1 MQLYT
6 QKFEECHA
14 FTAVKEG
21 GWSNHKADPG
31 GKTMYGV
38 TEVKFH
44 EWLKKKGLVMRPVRS
59 ITKAEAMQLYFEEFW
74 LKAGC
79 EGLYPGVDLV
89 TYDGSVNSGVS
100 RGLKWLKAGLD
111 KQNRHDQ
118 TVRNICRQRTGFVES
133 LRTFKTFGRGWIN
146 RITDAEATGVAR
158 ALKAMSAND
167 NAVAV
172 TLRKDETAATKV
184 ANRQRIGA
192 AGSAG
197 GAPTAGVELVTDP
210 ASVDQ
215 VMGLLL
221 GGIVVVGVGLAAW
234 LFFRSMVNASR
245 AESYSTTA
253 KQAELA
259 EAA

>member
-6 QKFEECHA
+6 PKFEECHA
-14 FTAVKEG
+14 FTAMKEG

-44 EWLKKKGLVMRPVRS
+44 EWLKKKGLVIRPVRS
-59 ITKAEAMQLYFEEFW
+59 ITKAEAMQLYYEEFW

-79 EGLYPGVDLV
+79 ERLFPGVDLV

-118 TVRNICRQRTGFVES
+118 TVRNICRQRTGFVAS

-146 RITDAEATGVAR
+146 RITDAEAKGVAR

-167 NAVAV
+167 NAVAQ
-172 TLRKDETAATKV
+172 TLRKDQAAAIKVAKRQGTAAATSGGASV
-184 ANRQRIGA
+184 PA
-192 AGSAG
+192 AGQVA
-197 GAPTAGVELVTDP
+197 VDP

-215 VMGLLL
+215 VAGLLL
-221 GGIVVVGVGLAAW
+221 SGFIVVAVGVGAYLV
-234 LFFRSMVNASR
+234 FRAVVNRSR
-245 AESYSTTA
+245 AKAYAGTA
-253 KQAELA
+253 QSIELA